1 MTGIG
6 RRARRSVKCLRNLGW
21 NHITEALRD
30 GRNSRF
36 LVDILISI
44 RTVTTRQVGRGLYLA
59 SNKITLRKLNAVGG
73 RT

>member
-6 RRARRSVKCLRNLGW
+6 RRARRSVKCLRDLGW

-44 RTVTTRQVGRGLYLA
+44 RTVTT
-59 SNKITLRKLNAVGG
+59 
-73 RT
+73 

>member
-6 RRARRSVKCLRNLGW
+6 RRARRSGKCFRDLGW
-21 NHITEALRD
+21 NHITGALRD

-44 RTVTTRQVGRGLYLA
+44 RTVTT
-59 SNKITLRKLNAVGG
+59 
-73 RT
+73 